1 MTSQRK
7 DIVPLEFM
15 KYKMKSLLLILKI
28 AFTAKHVIL
37 KNHRRTLLGSFQ
49 KEGADQSMAICKK
62 KIFTNIFIIILLIF
76 FLINFSH
83 ADLSFKKIENKK
95 VPFLDFFLLK
105 FETTLIKRSQ
115 ILRKHIFAS
124 RVQYSN
130 INILVDYDK
139 KKEQIFVNLYA
150 VMDRDRYSKKRYEQK
165 ISDCNQVRNL
175 IFYQKHGYK
184 FLTQKRDPLLSQ
196 GVMED
201 IFKDVFFSNISFDK
215 DEIDFLLSKMFVN
228 VTIFHP
234 IKKIELTCSGKVNDY
249 ELK

>member
-1 MTSQRK
+1 
-7 DIVPLEFM
+7 
-15 KYKMKSLLLILKI
+15 
-28 AFTAKHVIL
+28 
-37 KNHRRTLLGSFQ
+37 
-49 KEGADQSMAICKK
+49 MAICKK

-76 FLINFSH
+76 SLINFSH

-115 ILRKHIFAS
+115 ILRKQIFAS

>member
-1 MTSQRK
+1 M
-7 DIVPLEFM
+7 
-15 KYKMKSLLLILKI
+15 
-28 AFTAKHVIL
+28 
-37 KNHRRTLLGSFQ
+37 
-49 KEGADQSMAICKK
+49 
-62 KIFTNIFIIILLIF
+62 
-76 FLINFSH
+76 
-83 ADLSFKKIENKK
+83 ENKK

-115 ILRKHIFAS
+115 ILRKQIFAS

>member
-1 MTSQRK
+1 
-7 DIVPLEFM
+7 
-15 KYKMKSLLLILKI
+15 
-28 AFTAKHVIL
+28 
-37 KNHRRTLLGSFQ
+37 
-49 KEGADQSMAICKK
+49 MAICKK

-76 FLINFSH
+76 SLINFSH

-115 ILRKHIFAS
+115 ILRK
-124 RVQYSN
+124 
-130 INILVDYDK
+130 
-139 KKEQIFVNLYA
+139 QIFVNLYA